1 MLSLLIGSH
10 HDVFYSIMIHKL
22 SICWLGFHNLIFIS
36 KGLFQ
41 MYLWRTAI
49 CQVYC
54 ERIRRMGL
62 SSFLPRRTVFS
73 MVYGRNLVLSLKQT
87 IYRGHSTSRYSASIW
102 SSPIKQNDDHIWN
115 PGSFQSLGQS
125 RSSRQKIKV
134 SVIPVCRASMVAQ
147 MAKNLPANAG
157 DPGSILGWE
166 DPLEKEM
173 ATHSSILAWR
183 IPRTEELGGLQSM
196 GLQRVRHDWDTKT
209 FIPVHMCSVAQ
220 LRWLFP
226 TPCTVAH

>member
-10 HDVFYSIMIHKL
+10 HDVFYSIMFHKL

-173 ATHSSILAWR
+173 A
-183 IPRTEELGGLQSM
+183 P
-196 GLQRVRHDWDTKT
+196 
-209 FIPVHMCSVAQ
+209 IPVFLPEEFHGQRSLAGYSPWDCKESDMTETLKLLYLCTCAQ
-220 LRWLFP
+220 LLSCVDSFQP
-226 TPCTVAH
+226 HAL